1 MPYFISKAIDLVCEC
16 SRNYIYGESAFTR
29 NRKWGFKDY
38 TTHIIF
44 NKRKTLRNN
53 IDTHLKYCT
62 SDIDSYRK
70 QSFSEQRMNIMPDVF
85 KQISLN
91 YLDNIEYFDFTRNNP
106 FFRTFYGFRLFAG
119 DGSIF
124 TLYNKTQT
132 LKEFGFPEGYNRL
145 PKVTFCGIVD
155 VLNDFLIDGIMG
167 ERGIGEITLIHK
179 NMQNIEN
186 LIEPTQSIFTFDRGF
201 VALELICRLIS
212 MNTYFVIRLRKN
224 SYKEERQDIQTD
236 DSPISIP
243 LTENRLK
250 IFKDQELKEQF
261 QDIDELNLRIVTIEL
276 KKENSK
282 TGEIEIEIETLL
294 TNLPSEIMCKEDIGE
309 IYDARWGIE
318 CTYKTLKQRLQI
330 ENYTAYSKKG
340 ILQDIYSTFLTYNIF
355 CYSRIFLNT
364 IINRIMRKKGKTGY
378 YDVDQSNLISR
389 IKEDFF
395 EIILN
400 FNKEKV
406 HIFIKDFI
414 KKCIHSPNK
423 VKEPKKY
430 KRKKKLLK
438 PKYTAGYKPTF

>member
-1 MPYFISKAIDLVCEC
+1 MFYFTTKAIDSVCE
-16 SRNYIYGESAFTR
+16 SPRDYIYGSSAFTR
-29 NRKWGFKDY
+29 HRKWGFEDY
-38 TTHIIF
+38 TIQIIF
-44 NKRKTLRNN
+44 NKRKTIRNN

-70 QSFSEQRMNIMPDVF
+70 QSFSEQRVNIMPAVF

-91 YLDNIEYFDFTRNNP
+91 YLNNIGYFDLNKYNP

-119 DGSIF
+119 DGSRF
-124 TLYNKTQT
+124 TLYNKAQT
-132 LKEFGFPEGYNRL
+132 LEEFGFPEGYDRL
-145 PKVTFCGIVD
+145 PKVSFCGIVD

-167 ERGIGEITLIHK
+167 ERGIGEMTLIHQ
-179 NMQNIEN
+179 NMQNVKD
-186 LIEPTQSIFTFDRGF
+186 LIEPTESIFTFDRGF

-212 MNTYFVIRLRKN
+212 INTYFVIRLRKN
-224 SYKEERQDIQTD
+224 SYKEERKNIETD

-243 LTENRLK
+243 LTKNRLK
-250 IFKDQELKEQF
+250 IFKDLELKEQF
-261 QDIDELNLRIVTIEL
+261 QDVDELNLRIVTIEL
-276 KKENSK
+276 EKENSK
-282 TGEIEIEIETLL
+282 TGKTEIEIETLL
-294 TNLPSEIMCKEDIGE
+294 TNLPSEIMSKEDIGE

-330 ENYTAYSKKG
+330 ENYTAYNNIG

-364 IINRIMRKKGKTGY
+364 IINRVMRKKGKTGY

-395 EIILN
+395 EMILN
-400 FNKEKV
+400 PTKEKV
-406 HIFIKDFI
+406 RNFIKDFI

-423 VKEPKKY
+423 VKKLRIY
-430 KRKKKLLK
+430 KRKKRAAL
-438 PKYTAGYKPTF
+438 

>member
-1 MPYFISKAIDLVCEC
+1 MFYFTTKAIDLVCES
-16 SRNYIYGESAFTR
+16 SRDYIYGDSAFTR
-29 NRKWGFKDY
+29 NRKWGFKDFM
-38 TTHIIF
+38 THITF
-44 NKRKTLRNN
+44 NKRKTIRNN
-53 IDTHLKYCT
+53 IDTHLKYCR
-62 SDIDSYRK
+62 SDIETYRK
-70 QSFSEQRMNIMPDVF
+70 QSFSEQRANIMPTVF

-91 YLDNIEYFDFTRNNP
+91 YLSNIGYFDFNKNNP

-119 DGSIF
+119 DGSWF
-124 TLYNKTQT
+124 TLYNKIQT
-132 LKEFGFPEGYNRL
+132 LKEFGFPDGYDRL
-145 PKVTFCGIVD
+145 PKVIFCGIVD

-167 ERGIGEITLIHK
+167 ERGIGEMTLIHQ
-179 NMQNIEN
+179 NMQNVKD
-186 LIEPTQSIFTFDRGF
+186 LIEPENSIFTFDRGF
-201 VALELICRLIS
+201 VSLELICRLIS
-212 MNTYFVIRLRKN
+212 MNTYFVIRLKSN
-224 SYKEERQDIQTD
+224 SYKEERKSIQTD
-236 DSPISIP
+236 DSTLSIP

-250 IFKDQELKEQF
+250 IFKDQELKEEF
-261 QDIDELNLRIVTIEL
+261 KDIDELNLRIVTIEL
-276 KKENSK
+276 EKENEE
-282 TGEIEIEIETLL
+282 TEEIEIEIETLL
-294 TNLPSEIMCKEDIGE
+294 TNLPPEVMNKEDIGE

-330 ENYTAYSKKG
+330 ENYTAYSKIG

-355 CYSRIFLNT
+355 CYSRLFLNT
-364 IINRIMRKKGKTGY
+364 IINRVMRKKGKTGY

-406 HIFIKDFI
+406 RIFTKDFI

>member
-1 MPYFISKAIDLVCEC
+1 MFYFTTKAIDSVCK
-16 SRNYIYGESAFTR
+16 SPRDYIYGDSAFTR
-29 NRKWGFKDY
+29 NRKWGFEDFAN
-38 TTHIIF
+38 HITF
-44 NKRKTLRNN
+44 NKRKTIRNN

-70 QSFSEQRMNIMPDVF
+70 QSFSEQRVNIKPVAF

-91 YLDNIEYFDFTRNNP
+91 YLENIGYLNFNKNNP

-119 DGSIF
+119 DGSRF
-124 TLYNKTQT
+124 TLYNKPQT
-132 LKEFGFPEGYNRL
+132 LKEFKFPEEYNRL

-167 ERGIGEITLIHK
+167 ERGIGEMTLIH
-179 NMQNIEN
+179 QNIQNIQN
-186 LIEPTQSIFTFDRGF
+186 LIEPEHSIFTFDRGF
-201 VALELICRLIS
+201 VALELMCRLIS

-224 SYKEERQDIQTD
+224 SYIDERNSIESD

-261 QDIDELNLRIVTIEL
+261 QNINELNLRIVTIEL
-276 KKENSK
+276 EKENKK
-282 TGEIEIEIETLL
+282 TGKTEIEIETLL
-294 TNLPSEIMCKEDIGE
+294 TNLPPELMSKEDISE

-330 ENYTAYSKKG
+330 ENYTAYSKIG

-355 CYSRIFLNT
+355 CYSRIYLNT
-364 IINRIMRKKGKTGY
+364 IINRVMRKKGKTGY

-400 FNKEKV
+400 TTKEKV
-406 HIFIKDFI
+406 RIFTKDFI

-430 KRKKKLLK
+430 ERKKKLFK
-438 PKYTAGYKPTF
+438 PKFTANYKPNF

>member
-1 MPYFISKAIDLVCEC
+1 MFHFISRAIDSVCES
-16 SRNYIYGESAFTR
+16 SRNYIYGVSAFTR
-29 NRKWGFKDY
+29 KRKLGFEDFTK
-38 TTHIIF
+38 HIIF
-44 NKRKTLRNN
+44 NKRKTIRNN

-62 SDIDSYRK
+62 SDIDTYRK
-70 QSFSEQRMNIMPDVF
+70 QSFSEQRVNIIPSVF

-91 YLDNIEYFDFTRNNP
+91 YLNNIGYFDFNKNNP

-119 DGSIF
+119 DGSRF
-124 TLYNKTQT
+124 TLYNKPQT

-145 PKVTFCGIVD
+145 PKVTFCGVVD

-167 ERGIGEITLIHK
+167 ERGIGEMTLIHQ
-179 NMQNIEN
+179 NMQNVQD
-186 LIEPTQSIFTFDRGF
+186 LIEPEHSIFTFDRGF

-212 MNTYFVIRLRKN
+212 MNTYFVIRLKKN
-224 SYKEERQDIQTD
+224 SYIDERSCIETD
-236 DSPISIP
+236 DSLISIP

-250 IFKDQELKEQF
+250 IFKDQELKEQY

-276 KKENSK
+276 EKENKK
-282 TGEIEIEIETLL
+282 TGETKIEIESLL
-294 TNLPSEIMCKEDIGE
+294 TNLPSELMSKEDISE

-330 ENYTAYSKKG
+330 ENYTAYSKIG

-355 CYSRIFLNT
+355 CYSRIYLNT
-364 IINRIMRKKGKTGY
+364 IINRVMRKKGKTGY

-400 FNKEKV
+400 PTKEKV
-406 HIFIKDFI
+406 HIFTKDFI

-423 VKEPKKY
+423 VKESKKY
-430 KRKKKLLK
+430 ERKKKLFK
-438 PKYTAGYKPTF
+438 PKFTANYKPSF

>member
-1 MPYFISKAIDLVCEC
+1 MFYFTTKAIDTVCE
-16 SRNYIYGESAFTR
+16 SPREYIYGDSAFTR
-29 NRKWGFKDY
+29 IRKWGFYDF
-38 TTHIIF
+38 TNHIIF
-44 NKRKTLRNN
+44 NKRKTIRNN
-53 IDTHLKYCT
+53 IDTHLKYCN
-62 SDIDSYRK
+62 SDIGSYRK
-70 QSFSEQRMNIMPDVF
+70 QSFSEQRVYIKPAVF

-91 YLDNIEYFDFTRNNP
+91 YLSNIGYFNFNNNNP
-106 FFRTFYGFRLFAG
+106 FFTTFYGFRLFAG
-119 DGSIF
+119 DGSRF

-132 LKEFGFPEGYNRL
+132 LKEFGFPEGYTRL
-145 PKVTFCGIVD
+145 PKVNFCGIVD

-167 ERGIGEITLIHK
+167 ERGIGEMRLIHQ
-179 NMQNIEN
+179 NMQNVKD
-186 LIEPTQSIFTFDRGF
+186 LIEPTKSIFTFDRGF

-212 MNTYFVIRLRKN
+212 MNTYSVMRLRKN
-224 SYKEERQDIQTD
+224 SYKDEREYIQID

-250 IFKDQELKEQF
+250 IFKDPELKEQF

-276 KKENSK
+276 EKENSK
-282 TGEIEIEIETLL
+282 TGETEIEIETLL
-294 TNLPSEIMCKEDIGE
+294 TNLPSEIMSKEDIGE

-330 ENYTAYSKKG
+330 ENYTAYSKVG

-355 CYSRIFLNT
+355 CYSRIYLNT
-364 IINRIMRKKGKTGY
+364 IINRIMRKKGKTGF

-400 FNKEKV
+400 VNRENVRIFTKE
-406 HIFIKDFI
+406 FIR
-414 KKCIHSPNK
+414 KCIHSPNK

-430 KRKKKLLK
+430 ERKKKLFK

>member
-1 MPYFISKAIDLVCEC
+1 MFYFTTKAIDLVCES
-16 SRNYIYGESAFTR
+16 SRDYIYGDSAFTR
-29 NRKWGFKDY
+29 NRKWGFKDFM
-38 TTHIIF
+38 THITF
-44 NKRKTLRNN
+44 NKRKTIRNN
-53 IDTHLKYCT
+53 IDTHLKYCR
-62 SDIDSYRK
+62 SDIETYRK
-70 QSFSEQRMNIMPDVF
+70 QSFSEQRANIIPTVF

-91 YLDNIEYFDFTRNNP
+91 YLSNIGYFDFNKNNP

-119 DGSIF
+119 DGSWF
-124 TLYNKTQT
+124 TLYNKIQT
-132 LKEFGFPEGYNRL
+132 LKEFGFPDGYDRL
-145 PKVTFCGIVD
+145 PKVIFCGIVD

-167 ERGIGEITLIHK
+167 ERGIGEMTLIHQ
-179 NMQNIEN
+179 NMQNVKD
-186 LIEPTQSIFTFDRGF
+186 LIEPENSIFTFDRGF
-201 VALELICRLIS
+201 VSLKLICRLIS
-212 MNTYFVIRLRKN
+212 MNTYFVIRLKSN
-224 SYKEERQDIQTD
+224 SYKEERKSIQTD
-236 DSPISIP
+236 DSTLSIP

-250 IFKDQELKEQF
+250 IFKDQELKEEF
-261 QDIDELNLRIVTIEL
+261 KGIDELNLRIVTIEL
-276 KKENSK
+276 EKENEE
-282 TGEIEIEIETLL
+282 TEEIEIEIETLL
-294 TNLPSEIMCKEDIGE
+294 TNLPPEVMNKEDIGE

-330 ENYTAYSKKG
+330 ENYTAYSKIG

-355 CYSRIFLNT
+355 CYSRLFLNT
-364 IINRIMRKKGKTGY
+364 IINRVMRKKGKTGY
-378 YDVDQSNLISR
+378 YDIDQSNLISR

-406 HIFIKDFI
+406 RIFTKDFI

>member
-1 MPYFISKAIDLVCEC
+1 MFYFTTKAIDSVCE
-16 SRNYIYGESAFTR
+16 SPRDYIYGSSAFTR
-29 NRKWGFKDY
+29 HRKWGFEDY
-38 TTHIIF
+38 TIQIIF
-44 NKRKTLRNN
+44 NKRKTIRNN

-70 QSFSEQRMNIMPDVF
+70 QSFSEQRVNIMPAVF

-91 YLDNIEYFDFTRNNP
+91 YLNNIGYFDLNKYNP

-119 DGSIF
+119 DGSRF
-124 TLYNKTQT
+124 TLYNKPQT
-132 LKEFGFPEGYNRL
+132 LEEFGFPEGYDRL
-145 PKVTFCGIVD
+145 PKVSFCGIVD

-167 ERGIGEITLIHK
+167 ERGIGEMTLIHQ
-179 NMQNIEN
+179 NMQNVKD
-186 LIEPTQSIFTFDRGF
+186 LIEPTESIFTFDRGF

-212 MNTYFVIRLRKN
+212 INTYFVIRLRKN
-224 SYKEERQDIQTD
+224 SYKEERKNIETD

-243 LTENRLK
+243 LTKNRLK
-250 IFKDQELKEQF
+250 IFKDLELKEQF
-261 QDIDELNLRIVTIEL
+261 QDVDELNLRIVTIEL
-276 KKENSK
+276 EKENSK
-282 TGEIEIEIETLL
+282 TGKTEIEIETLL
-294 TNLPSEIMCKEDIGE
+294 TNLPPEIMSKEDIGE

-330 ENYTAYSKKG
+330 ENYTAYNKIG

-364 IINRIMRKKGKTGY
+364 IINRVMRKKGKTGY

-395 EIILN
+395 EMILN
-400 FNKEKV
+400 PTKEKV
-406 HIFIKDFI
+406 RNFIKDFI

-423 VKEPKKY
+423 VKKLRIY
-430 KRKKKLLK
+430 KRKKKL
-438 PKYTAGYKPTF
+438 YKSDHRANYKLNF

>member
-1 MPYFISKAIDLVCEC
+1 MFYFTPKAIDLVCE
-16 SRNYIYGESAFTR
+16 SKRDYIYGDSAFTR
-29 NRKWGFKDY
+29 TRKWGFEDY

-44 NKRKTLRNN
+44 NKRKTIRNN
-53 IDTHLKYCT
+53 IDTHLKYCN
-62 SDIDSYRK
+62 SNIDSYRK
-70 QSFSEQRMNIMPDVF
+70 QSFSEQRVNIIPEVF

-91 YLDNIEYFDFTRNNP
+91 YLNNIGYFDFNRNNP

-119 DGSIF
+119 DGSRF
-124 TLYNKTQT
+124 TLYNKKQT
-132 LKEFGFPEGYNRL
+132 LKEFGFPEDYNRL

-155 VLNDFLIDGIMG
+155 VLNDFLIDGIMD
-167 ERGIGEITLIHK
+167 ERGIGEMTLIHQNMK
-179 NMQNIEN
+179 NVEN
-186 LIEPTQSIFTFDRGF
+186 LINPTQSIFTFDRGF
-201 VALELICRLIS
+201 VALELICRLIN
-212 MNTYFVIRLRKN
+212 MNTYFVIRLKNDSYKNERKN
-224 SYKEERQDIQTD
+224 IETD

-250 IFKDQELKEQF
+250 IFKDKELKEQF
-261 QDIDELNLRIVTIEL
+261 QDIDELNLRIVTMEL
-276 KKENSK
+276 EKENNE
-282 TGEIEIEIETLL
+282 TGETEIEIETLL
-294 TNLPSEIMCKEDIGE
+294 TNLPSEIMSKEDIGE

-330 ENYTAYSKKG
+330 ENYTAYSKIG

-355 CYSRIFLNT
+355 CYSRLFLNR
-364 IINRIMRKKGKTGY
+364 IINRVMRKKGKTGY

-400 FNKEKV
+400 FSREKV
-406 HIFIKDFI
+406 RIFIKEFI

-430 KRKKKLLK
+430 ERKKKLLK

>member
-1 MPYFISKAIDLVCEC
+1 MFYFTTKAIDLVCES
-16 SRNYIYGESAFTR
+16 SRDYIYGDSAFTR

-38 TTHIIF
+38 MNHITF
-44 NKRKTLRNN
+44 NKRKTIRNN
-53 IDTHLKYCT
+53 IDTHLKYCM
-62 SDIDSYRK
+62 SDIETYRK
-70 QSFSEQRMNIMPDVF
+70 QSFSEQRTNIMPSVF

-91 YLDNIEYFDFTRNNP
+91 YLRNIGYFDFNKNNT
-106 FFRTFYGFRLFAG
+106 FFRTFYGFKLFAG
-119 DGSIF
+119 DGSKF
-124 TLYNKTQT
+124 TLYNKIQT
-132 LKEFGFPEGYNRL
+132 LKEFSFPEGYDRL

-167 ERGIGEITLIHK
+167 ERGIGEMTLIHQ
-179 NMQNIEN
+179 NMQNVKD
-186 LIEPTQSIFTFDRGF
+186 LIEPENSIFTFDRGF

-212 MNTYFVIRLRKN
+212 MNTYFVIRLKKN
-224 SYKEERQDIQTD
+224 SYKEERKSIQTD
-236 DSPISIP
+236 DSTISVP

-250 IFKDQELKEQF
+250 IFKDPELKEEF

-276 KKENSK
+276 EKENK
-282 TGEIEIEIETLL
+282 RTGETKIEIETLL
-294 TNLPSEIMCKEDIGE
+294 TNLPPEIMNKEDIGE

-330 ENYTAYSKKG
+330 ENYTAYSKIG

-355 CYSRIFLNT
+355 CYSRLYLNT
-364 IINRIMRKKGKTGY
+364 IINRIMRKKGKTGH

-406 HIFIKDFI
+406 RIFTKNFI

-430 KRKKKLLK
+430 ERKKKLLK

>member
-38 TTHIIF
+38 TIHIIF

-62 SDIDSYRK
+62 SDIGSYRK

-119 DGSIF
+119 DGSRF

-250 IFKDQELKEQF
+250 IFKDQELK
-261 QDIDELNLRIVTIEL
+261 
-276 KKENSK
+276 
-282 TGEIEIEIETLL
+282 
-294 TNLPSEIMCKEDIGE
+294 
-309 IYDARWGIE
+309 
-318 CTYKTLKQRLQI
+318 
-330 ENYTAYSKKG
+330 
-340 ILQDIYSTFLTYNIF
+340 
-355 CYSRIFLNT
+355 
-364 IINRIMRKKGKTGY
+364 
-378 YDVDQSNLISR
+378 
-389 IKEDFF
+389 
-395 EIILN
+395 
-400 FNKEKV
+400 
-406 HIFIKDFI
+406 
-414 KKCIHSPNK
+414 
-423 VKEPKKY
+423 
-430 KRKKKLLK
+430 
-438 PKYTAGYKPTF
+438 

>member
-1 MPYFISKAIDLVCEC
+1 MFYFTTKAIDSVCE
-16 SRNYIYGESAFTR
+16 SPRDYIYGSSAFTR
-29 NRKWGFKDY
+29 HRKWGFEDY
-38 TTHIIF
+38 TIQIIF
-44 NKRKTLRNN
+44 NKRKTIRNN

-70 QSFSEQRMNIMPDVF
+70 QSFSEQRVNIMPAVF

-91 YLDNIEYFDFTRNNP
+91 YLNNIGYFDLNKYNP

-119 DGSIF
+119 GGSRF
-124 TLYNKTQT
+124 TLYNKPQT
-132 LKEFGFPEGYNRL
+132 LEEFGFPEGYDRL
-145 PKVTFCGIVD
+145 PKVSFCGIID

-167 ERGIGEITLIHK
+167 ERGIGEMTLIHQ
-179 NMQNIEN
+179 NMQNVKD
-186 LIEPTQSIFTFDRGF
+186 LIEPTESIFTFDRGF

-212 MNTYFVIRLRKN
+212 INTYFVIRLRKN
-224 SYKEERQDIQTD
+224 SYKEERKNIETD

-243 LTENRLK
+243 LTKNRLK
-250 IFKDQELKEQF
+250 IFKDLELKEQF
-261 QDIDELNLRIVTIEL
+261 QDVDELNLRIVTIEL
-276 KKENSK
+276 EKENSK
-282 TGEIEIEIETLL
+282 TGKTEIEIETLL
-294 TNLPSEIMCKEDIGE
+294 TNLPPEIMSKEDIGE

-330 ENYTAYSKKG
+330 ENYTAYNKIG

-364 IINRIMRKKGKTGY
+364 IINRVMRKKGKTGY

-395 EIILN
+395 EMILN
-400 FNKEKV
+400 PTKEKV
-406 HIFIKDFI
+406 RNFIKDFI

-423 VKEPKKY
+423 VKKLRIY
-430 KRKKKLLK
+430 KRKKKL
-438 PKYTAGYKPTF
+438 YKPDHRANYKLNF